1 MPNFYQNTHNIYNSD
16 WPTTAYNINLTD
28 AIRVDEVGYHIPVP
42 ESMRSAIKEL
52 FDDWCREIVDKK
64 LDVNTMDKVIPAL
77 NSCRNMSYQL
87 EEQIKECDKKISFLQ
102 TQLEKLQ
109 EQLKY
114 LGFERLLME

>member
-1 MPNFYQNTHNIYNSD
+1 MPNFYQNFYQNTYTGD
-16 WPTTAYNINLTD
+16 WLPAYDSPSTIV
-28 AIRVDEVGYHIPVP
+28 IDETRHHIS
-42 ESMRSAIKEL
+42 ESMKSEIKEL

-64 LDVNTMDKVIPAL
+64 LDANTMDEVIPVL
-77 NSCRNMSYQL
+77 NYCRSMSYQL
-87 EEQIKECDKKISFLQ
+87 EDQIKEYDKKISFLQ

>member
-1 MPNFYQNTHNIYNSD
+1 MPNFYQNTHNIYNGD
-16 WPTTAYNINLTD
+16 WLTAAYNIDLTD
-28 AIRVDEVGYHIPVP
+28 AIRIDEAGYHIP
-42 ESMRSAIKEL
+42 ESTKSVIKEL

-64 LDVNTMDKVIPAL
+64 IDENTMDEVIPAL
-77 NSCRNMSYQL
+77 NYCKSMSYQL
-87 EEQIKECDKKISFLQ
+87 EKQIKEYDKRISFLQ